1 LVVEYQGITLKMA
14 PNKSVFIKYNKQTR
28 LPILPAFSNA
38 VESAETLA
46 LSGSLLDEAN
56 QNLSWGM
63 KWLLK
68 MHVRLGHIGFSHLQW
83 IGQQG
88 WLGGIGQKLGKGK
101 TVYPKCATCLFS
113 KQERRPKPGKVI
125 KIDKNVTGTLSKGKL
140 QPGDLIFSDQYESSL
155 GGRIYTDKGHPNHAF
170 KYRGGTLFCDASS
183 GYIYIANQITLSS
196 TETISST
203 FKFEKEALSAGVE
216 IKGYQTDN
224 GIYTS
229 KAFREKLSSQNQSL
243 RLSAVGAHHQNGVAE
258 SSIKSTTYKARALL
272 IHAAL
277 RWPGVSEKTLWPMA
291 LQHAVYLHNKTP
303 RQDVGRS
310 PEEL

>member
-1 LVVEYQGITLKMA
+1 M
-14 PNKSVFIKYNKQTR
+14 
-28 LPILPAFSNA
+28 
-38 VESAETLA
+38 
-46 LSGSLLDEAN
+46 
-56 QNLSWGM
+56 
-63 KWLLK
+63 
-68 MHVRLGHIGFSHLQW
+68 
-83 IGQQG
+83 
-88 WLGGIGQKLGKGK
+88 
-101 TVYPKCATCLFS
+101 
-113 KQERRPKPGKVI
+113 
-125 KIDKNVTGTLSKGKL
+125 
-140 QPGDLIFSDQYESSL
+140 
-155 GGRIYTDKGHPNHAF
+155 
-170 KYRGGTLFCDASS
+170 
-183 GYIYIANQITLSS
+183 SS

-203 FKFEKEALSAGVE
+203 FKFEKEALSAGVQ

-277 RWPGVSEKTLWPMA
+277 RWPGVSEKTLWHMA

-310 PEEL
+310 PEELWTRTHADHTACLSSLHTWGCPAYVLDPTLQNGQKIPKWQPRSRRAQYLGVSPLHASTVGIVRNLRTGRLSPQFHLVFDDYFETVHSESSTPPLVWEELLHFNNFPSHFDDPSYTPQLDNEWLTNEEIAQ